1 MARIAVE
8 DRRLQLVEATIR
20 VMSEHGVAAAT
31 TRRIAAEANTTL
43 ATVHYCFESKQ
54 TLLRE
59 VITTIVGQL
68 ASSSVPELSNN
79 RDLPTLVQELLE
91 GLWAV
96 IESEPQRQQLTY
108 ELTQFAL
115 REPDLAD
122 LARWQYELYYAEC
135 ARILD
140 AVAVATGWTWTGP
153 VGCGGAHV
161 ADGDRRGGT
170 RLARRWRRCPG
181 THGVTDLRRAARYAR
196 SGVIVGGRPPRFTQE
211 PSAQAGRRGSLVPLG
226 NRAREAS
233 PPAQQF
239 RYPRQ

>member
-1 MARIAVE
+1 MTVTLWRSDLRQQRRTLVARIAVE

-122 LARWQYELYYAEC
+122 LARWQYELYCAEC

-140 AVAVATGWTWTGP
+140 AVAVATGWTWTVP
-153 VGCGGAHV
+153 LDV
-161 ADGDRRGGT
+161 AARMLLTAIDGVVLGWLVDGDGARARTVLLTYGELLAT
-170 RLARRWRRCPG
+170 LAR
-181 THGVTDLRRAARYAR
+181 
-196 SGVIVGGRPPRFTQE
+196 E
-211 PSAQAGRRGSLVPLG
+211 
-226 NRAREAS
+226 
-233 PPAQQF
+233 
-239 RYPRQ
+239 

>member
-1 MARIAVE
+1 MLPAGAHADDRYALRNVVRRKRGTLVARIAVQ
-8 DRRLQLVEATIR
+8 DRRVQLVEATIR

-31 TRRIAAEANTTL
+31 TRRIAAEADTTL

-68 ASSSVPELSNN
+68 ASSSNPELPTD

-91 GLWAV
+91 GLWSV
-96 IESEPQRQQLTY
+96 IESEPKRQQLTY

-135 ARILD
+135 ARMLG
-140 AVAVATGWTWTGP
+140 AVAVATGWEWTVP
-153 VGCGGAHV
+153 LDVVSRMLLTVIDGAV
-161 ADGDRRGGT
+161 LGWLVDGDSAAARAVLLAHGRLLAS
-170 RLARRWRRCPG
+170 LAR
-181 THGVTDLRRAARYAR
+181 
-196 SGVIVGGRPPRFTQE
+196 E
-211 PSAQAGRRGSLVPLG
+211 
-226 NRAREAS
+226 
-233 PPAQQF
+233 
-239 RYPRQ
+239 

>member
-1 MARIAVE
+1 MPRIAME
-8 DRRLQLVEATIR
+8 DRRVQLVDATIR

-68 ASSSVPELSNN
+68 AASSDMELPTD
-79 RDLPTLVQELLE
+79 RDLPTLIQELL
-91 GLWAV
+91 GMLWAV
-96 IESEPQRQQLTY
+96 IESEPKRQQLTY

-135 ARILD
+135 GRIL
-140 AVAVATGWTWTGP
+140 AGVAEATGWTWKLPIDVLARMLLTVIDGT
-153 VGCGGAHV
+153 VLGWLV
-161 ADGDRRGGT
+161 DGDGVRARTVLLTYGEALAA
-170 RLARRWRRCPG
+170 LAR
-181 THGVTDLRRAARYAR
+181 
-196 SGVIVGGRPPRFTQE
+196 E
-211 PSAQAGRRGSLVPLG
+211 
-226 NRAREAS
+226 
-233 PPAQQF
+233 
-239 RYPRQ
+239 